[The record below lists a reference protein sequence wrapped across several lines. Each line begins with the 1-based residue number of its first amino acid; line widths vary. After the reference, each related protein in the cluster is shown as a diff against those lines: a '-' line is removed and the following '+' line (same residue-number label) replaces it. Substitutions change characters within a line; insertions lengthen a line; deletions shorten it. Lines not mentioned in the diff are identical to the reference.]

1 MALLNCNQE
10 QGLEFRNQ
18 EENLFKII
26 LEYNNLSNKLQDL
39 ITPSKQMNH
48 QSRLASA
55 LLS

>member
-1 MALLNCNQE
+1 MALLNCNHE
-10 QGLEFRNQ
+10 HGFEFRNQ

-26 LEYNNLSNKLQDL
+26 LEYNNLSKLQDL

-48 QSRLASA
+48 QSQLASA